1 MAPNQPVPEPLAVPP
16 IRRLQLI
23 AITLVGLLAVV
34 AFALSLAISGEAGAM
49 LNSVAGGLGIL
60 CAVIGVS
67 FAVVGN
73 PR

>member
-1 MAPNQPVPEPLAVPP
+1 MASPRTAAPVPP
-16 IRRLQLI
+16 IRRLQILAI
-23 AITLVGLLAVV
+23 AVVGALAVLAYIV
-34 AFALSLAISGEAGAM
+34 SALLEGGTAE
-49 LNSVAGGLGIL
+49 LLQRLAGGLGIL

>member
-1 MAPNQPVPEPLAVPP
+1 MASTPEPHAVPP

-23 AITLVGLLAVV
+23 AITLVG
-34 AFALSLAISGEAGAM
+34 
-49 LNSVAGGLGIL
+49 IL

-73 PR
+73 QR